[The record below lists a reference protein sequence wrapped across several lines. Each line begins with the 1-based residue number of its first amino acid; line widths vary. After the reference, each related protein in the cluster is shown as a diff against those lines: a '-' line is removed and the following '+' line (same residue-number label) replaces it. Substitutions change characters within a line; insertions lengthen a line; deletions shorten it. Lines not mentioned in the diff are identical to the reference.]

1 MKIFY
6 KKDFQRVLKEKYKLK
21 EEYEEYKTSSK
32 KMIKELNNKGY
43 ELLCENLKFKDLK
56 LDVDEVKKQLRIV
69 NGAKGGLI
77 RENHKLKNIITD
89 KDNEIADLKAKI
101 SDLKSDRY
109 LIKKIPSGRTKSTLK
124 TTISNPMKPAVRKF
138 MKENFDK

>member
-6 KKDFQRVLKEKYKLK
+6 KKDFQRVLEEKYELK
-21 EEYEEYKTSSK
+21 KEYEEYKTSSEETIK
-32 KMIKELNNKGY
+32 KLNNKGY
-43 ELLCENLKFKDLK
+43 ELLCENSKFKALK